1 MEAHTDKGNM
11 GRWGSDDGKKS
22 REALSH
28 VHERCE
34 DDALQSQ
41 RISVPDGTEGRT
53 AIRPLSR
60 SFTDFKKIRRHQANE
75 EFRFDT

>member
-1 MEAHTDKGNM
+1 MDARTDKGNM
-11 GRWGSDDGKKS
+11 GRWGSDDGKES

-41 RISVPDGTEGRT
+41 RIGVAERTEGRT
-53 AIRPLSR
+53 AVRPP
-60 SFTDFKKIRRHQANE
+60 AVE
-75 EFRFDT
+75 EFYRFKENQV